1 MVLSAISIFHR
12 FTQSPWFCWTAVPFF
27 IEFSDFSD
35 SVFIPKPFSDSLLI
49 LTPFFKFKL
58 SDTVR
63 FLDGCS
69 LKAKFL
75 KALSFPSLL
84 STNES
89 DSLSSVQVNLCQKLL
104 FLHQLTH
111 NMTTDCS
118 LNYKFNIWNSK
129 LRTWREHVV
138 YRNCFWHSE
147 PFFYTTCSAKR
158 RASDKDLPVNFGKFF
173 IFGVSVSSISAG
185 NETERKLLSGWSS
198 IWTWGSEFLLVF

>member
-1 MVLSAISIFHR
+1 MQVFIFHR
-12 FTQSPWFCWTAVPFF
+12 FTQSPWFCWTTEPFF

-35 SVFIPKPFSDSLLI
+35 SVFIPKPFSDSVLI

-89 DSLSSVQVNLCQKLL
+89 DSLSSV
-104 FLHQLTH
+104 
-111 NMTTDCS
+111 
-118 LNYKFNIWNSK
+118 
-129 LRTWREHVV
+129 
-138 YRNCFWHSE
+138 
-147 PFFYTTCSAKR
+147 
-158 RASDKDLPVNFGKFF
+158 NFGKFF
-173 IFGVSVSSISAG
+173 IFSVSVSSISAG
-185 NETERKLLSGWSS
+185 NETEREPLSGRSS